1 MNVKDTMRKIN
12 KKSVGKRI
20 GTFLFVL
27 LLLIQCSYMVY
38 WGTQKSG
45 YYVDEFFTYDNAHY
59 ISESTQ
65 DRIKLYDAEFLE
77 YDKWIPV
84 EELKGTLT
92 VNFEESLWQDSLSY
106 NISVFMNEVSYM
118 AILNYVEAVFFDGE
132 LNWWSAISI
141 NMVCFVLNQI
151 IIYMLV
157 MKVCNRKSA
166 ALLSM
171 ALYGFCGMAVSM
183 LVYVRMYMWITFL
196 VTVFTYIHV
205 LMWEETKIWKNLLY
219 EVLSLPFLYI
229 AFKNSPLPVIY
240 GAALIG
246 CFFIGLLVRRRWMQ
260 ALYYGIPLLG
270 GGAFYAVTQT
280 EYVRIFMNPKK
291 ALESGELDIATSS
304 LVQGLV
310 ELNGKEML
318 MRVENVAHM
327 ICRFLFGHAL
337 VVGILILAVL
347 VMVAILFR
355 KKCNLAKELW
365 KEKIGFILVLL
376 GAVVFFLMASVL
388 FDLESIRYNSFV
400 FPQIAVCI
408 SVLFASI
415 AYRLK
420 VEKVIIGVGIIMIVA
435 EIYFTGSIP
444 RIENLYQEDR
454 EAVNAIMQCEGIDSL
469 VIDYQFDDKIM
480 YECLA
485 YADEDTN
492 VMFSYF
498 GKTDYSKLTDKLL
511 VWQTVNQSPEGLKEE
526 LLSAGYRSV
535 EQIAETHESRVF
547 QCLK

>member
-1 MNVKDTMRKIN
+1 MDEGSNEEVKVEVI
-12 KKSVGKRI
+12 KKYKWLI
-20 GTFLFVL
+20 LFMVVL
-27 LLLIQCSYMVY
+27 VTQCVYMFY

-59 ISESTQ
+59 ISESTPN
-65 DRIKLYDAEFLE
+65 RIKLYDAEFLE
-77 YDKWIPV
+77 YGKWIPI

-92 VNFEESLWQDSLSY
+92 VKAEESLLQDSLSY
-106 NISVFMNEVSYM
+106 NISVFLNKWPYM
-118 AILNYVEAVFFDGE
+118 AILNYVEAIFFDGE
-132 LNWWSAISI
+132 LSWWSGISI
-141 NMVCFVLNQI
+141 NIVCFVLNQLFL
-151 IIYMLV
+151 YLLV
-157 MKVCNRKSA
+157 MKLCHRRSA
-166 ALLSM
+166 ALLST

-183 LVYVRMYMWITFL
+183 LVYVRMYMWMTLLITI
-196 VTVFTYIHV
+196 FTYIHV
-205 LMWEETKIWKNLLY
+205 LMWDEQKIWKNLLY
-219 EVLSLPFLYI
+219 EVFSLPFLYL
-229 AFKNSPLPVIY
+229 AFKDSPLPVIY

-246 CFFIGLLVRRRWMQ
+246 CFFIGLLVRKRWKQ
-260 ALYYGIPLLG
+260 ALYYGVPLLG

-291 ALESGELDIATSS
+291 ALDSGELDIATSS
-304 LVQGLV
+304 LVQSMV
-310 ELNGKEML
+310 ELNGEELL
-318 MRVENVAHM
+318 MRVENVGHM

-337 VVGILILAVL
+337 IVGILILAVL
-347 VMVAILFR
+347 AMVAILFR
-355 KKCNLAKELW
+355 KKCNLVKELW

-408 SVLFASI
+408 SVLFI
-415 AYRLK
+415 AIAHMLK
-420 VEKVIIGVGIIMIVA
+420 LEKAIIGVGIVMIVA

-469 VIDYQFDDKIM
+469 VIDYQFDDKVM

-485 YADEDTN
+485 YTDEDTN

-498 GKTDYSKLTDKLL
+498 GQTDYSKLTDKLL
-511 VWQTVNQSPEGLKEE
+511 VWQTVNQSPDELKEE

-535 EQIAETHESRVF
+535 GQIAETHESRVF
-547 QCLK
+547 QCVK